1 MINHSNIGL
10 LIAQDSMKMMDNSSR
25 SMFNSTTLGSVDR
38 ETILEKTHLSAQTFV
53 PERDHN
59 YPPTTSDLPK
69 AQRTNLDPYLAKKLS
84 VIQLR
89 KQKAGSMSKHQ
100 RRKQRKGI
108 EKAETSRAKLDKKKQ
123 VSCVKS
129 RNMKSRKV

>member
-1 MINHSNIGL
+1 
-10 LIAQDSMKMMDNSSR
+10 MKMMDKSSR
-25 SMFNSTTLGSVDR
+25 SIFNSTTLESVDR
-38 ETILEKTHLSAQTFV
+38 ETIVEKTRPSAQNFV
-53 PERDHN
+53 PECDHR
-59 YPPTTSDLPK
+59 YHPTTSDFPK
-69 AQRTNLDPYLAKKLS
+69 AQRTNLDPHLAKKLS
-84 VIQLR
+84 VSQLR
-89 KQKAGSMSKHQ
+89 KQRAGSMSKQQ